1 MSIYVYKAKLFCFVT
16 QNKKKMSSRS
26 FCGVVTGIIY
36 PGVQAGATGSNGLL
50 PEWDPDRNYYHHPV
64 IKVNER
70 DIKQWNNLR
79 NKPVRLEHGQHQ
91 GSQPV
96 EVGIF
101 VDGVITNEQN
111 LHVTAGLYD
120 TEAGRYA
127 HELIKN
133 GVLKGFSIGYDPIG
147 DTNGYLVEKVLNEGS
162 LVVKPFF
169 PGANIS
175 VCASD
180 SPKYNN
186 EAPKN
191 TDRLFVPFTK
201 TTMADNIAPTP
212 ASASV
217 NAPPPTPTPT
227 NAGVNALSGATGG
240 GAPAAAAAPQRDATT
255 EIQLRAMELELKQM
269 REERARQEKEKG
281 DLEKKYQEQEA
292 FTKKYLEEK
301 QKQREQEETKEL
313 ALAKEAMARI
323 QKGLGADQ
331 LPPEYVEQQL
341 SLAQKK
347 VYTDIEDPARG
358 YLDVAASM
366 TQKIANRFS
375 DMQTEQQKL
384 VDELAKL
391 KSELQDRDKRLLSVA
406 DRLHGATQN
415 SFAAPMGSTAALGGV
430 TTSSGG
436 NNSSS
441 VSVNASGA
449 NGGGGASV
457 SMTDLLVVPKVR
469 PNTREGYMYQQ
480 LYGSKQPMSVQA
492 SFGETQTVTVP
503 APPVHDKMAYC
514 KNSLRNRKDEAGNP
528 VGAAWFSTI
537 VNNWR
542 PDMKSKSNK
551 FAVSGDMKTERTF

>member
-1 MSIYVYKAKLFCFVT
+1 
-16 QNKKKMSSRS
+16 
-26 FCGVVTGIIY
+26 
-36 PGVQAGATGSNGLL
+36 VQAGATGSNGLL
-50 PEWDPDRNYYHHPV
+50 PQPDPDRNYYHHPV
-64 IKVNER
+64 IKVNEK
-70 DIKQWNNLR
+70 DVKQWNNLR
-79 NKPVRLEHGQHQ
+79 NKPVRLEHGHHQ

-127 HELIKN
+127 HELIKS

-147 DTNGYLVEKVLNEGS
+147 DTNGYLVEKVLHEGS

-191 TDRLFVPFTK
+191 TDRLFVPFIK
-201 TTMADNIAPTP
+201 ATMADNIATNNANNTAAVPAP
-212 ASASV
+212 ASAGA
-217 NAPPPTPTPT
+217 NAPSTPAL
-227 NAGVNALSGATGG
+227 AGAGSATQ
-240 GAPAAAAAPQRDATT
+240 APAAPQRDATT

-269 REERARQEKEKG
+269 REERARQEKERG
-281 DLEKKYQEQEA
+281 DMERKYQEQEA

-313 ALAKEAMARI
+313 ALAKDAMARI

-375 DMQTEQQKL
+375 DMQTENQKL

-391 KSELQDRDKRLLSVA
+391 KSDLQDRDKRLLSAA
-406 DRLHGATQN
+406 DRLHGATQS
-415 SFAAPMGSTAALGGV
+415 SFAAPPMNTQGTPSAVSVAA
-430 TTSSGG
+430 SGG
-436 NNSSS
+436 NTP
-441 VSVNASGA
+441 VNASG
-449 NGGGGASV
+449 GSV

-492 SFGETQTVTVP
+492 SFGETQTITVP

-551 FAVSGDMKTERTF
+551 FAMSGDMKTERTF